1 MAIKIRKETNFSE
14 EIRGTGLGEEN
25 SVRDSERE
33 RERERE
39 KKKRNWDRLNQAE
52 KVLKMESVGSNEER
66 WCPCIAKAGR
76 SRERLGRRN

>member
-33 RERERE
+33 RERERV
-39 KKKRNWDRLNQAE
+39 R
-52 KVLKMESVGSNEER
+52 EE
-66 WCPCIAKAGR
+66 
-76 SRERLGRRN
+76 EELG